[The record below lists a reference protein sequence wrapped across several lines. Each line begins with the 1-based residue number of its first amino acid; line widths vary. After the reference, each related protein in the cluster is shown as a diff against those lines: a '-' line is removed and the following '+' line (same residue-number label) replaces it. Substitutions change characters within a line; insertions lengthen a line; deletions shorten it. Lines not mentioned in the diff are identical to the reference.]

1 MCRLICR
8 SRFYYK
14 LNSSQAFQPAFTS
27 MAPMK
32 AMNAK
37 EMTKGGITEDYPHDT
52 ELKKNICGK
61 ILNSLACN
69 TGGTENLSVYH
80 I

>member
-1 MCRLICR
+1 MESLALRYFKSQRMAAARLR
-8 SRFYYK
+8 GV
-14 LNSSQAFQPAFTS
+14 A
-27 MAPMK
+27 MAPVK